1 MNRMNFKHLA
11 LLLLLGSLSF
21 SLGSC
26 TGNSLT
32 STMSSQ
38 TESTMSEILMVSELS
53 HDLLENPAYV
63 RWIGRTSYDES
74 SDYMN
79 FYNTGTGFAISFVGT
94 ELKVNISCTHS
105 DSSYQR
111 PYFTVSV
118 DDEVA
123 PEGRVVSLHEPIS
136 EVTLVSGLEYGPHT
150 LTFMKRSEPIDSE
163 TGINEIWTDGYFTEP
178 SEASSFKVLIVGGS
192 GISGHG
198 NLGYQGQTRTTANS
212 DGLQAFGYLAAASFN
227 ADVQFISASGW
238 GLKWG
243 YNISN
248 RNGTVNIRTAFD
260 KIGIG
265 DDEELI
271 DIDYDPL
278 SFIPDFIIVN
288 IGGNDF
294 TSYVLNQT
302 GAELTA
308 AKAEFRSSVTEFVS
322 TMHNLYPSAMILWT
336 HTGSQ
341 NGAEA
346 ETAIGDLDSKHNYT
360 RIVLIRQVGEGDD
373 PIGAD
378 NHASLVTHQKNAEIL
393 IAVMN
398 EILGN

>member
-1 MNRMNFKHLA
+1 
-11 LLLLLGSLSF
+11 
-21 SLGSC
+21 
-26 TGNSLT
+26 
-32 STMSSQ
+32 
-38 TESTMSEILMVSELS
+38 
-53 HDLLENPAYV
+53 V
-63 RWIGRTSYDES
+63 RWIGRTYYDHS
-74 SDYMN
+74 TNYMN
-79 FYNTGTGFAISFVGT
+79 FYNTGTGFAIRFVGT
-94 ELKVNISCTHS
+94 ELKINISCTNS
-105 DSSYQR
+105 DSSYRR

-118 DDEVA
+118 DDETA
-123 PEGRVVSLHEPIS
+123 PNGSIVSLHDPVS

-163 TGINEIWTDGYFTEP
+163 TAINQITTDGYFTSP
-178 SEASSFKVLIVGGS
+178 TEASSFKVLIVGGS

-198 NLGYQGQTRTTANS
+198 NLGSQGQTRTTANS
-212 DGLQAFGYLAAASFN
+212 DGMQAFGFLAAASFN
-227 ADVQFISASGW
+227 ADTQFISASGW

-243 YNISN
+243 YNDSN
-248 RNGTVNIRTAFD
+248 RNGTINIRTAFD
-260 KIGIG
+260 KVGIG

-271 DIDYDPL
+271 DINYDPQL
-278 SFIPDFIIVN
+278 FIPDFIIVN

-302 GAELTA
+302 GAELTQ
-308 AKAEFRSSVTEFVS
+308 AKAEFRDAVTEFVS
-322 TMHNLYPSAMILWT
+322 TMHQLYPNTMILWT

-360 RIVLIRQVGEGDD
+360 RIVIIRQVGEGDD

-393 IAVMN
+393 IQVMN
-398 EILGN
+398 DILNNR